1 MIVRFHNGRVALPG
15 GAVDAADIA
24 VEGGAVTTV
33 SAPGDTAA
41 DRAVDLE
48 GGWLLPGFVD
58 TQVNGGGG
66 VLFNDQVDVEAIAA
80 IGAAHARFGTTA
92 FLPTL
97 ISDTPAQ
104 IAAALAAVDAAIEQG
119 VPGVVGIHIEGPFIN
134 EVKRGIHEAHR
145 IRRLDTGILATL
157 TAPHRGRVMLTLA
170 PELCDEEDIRT
181 LVRHGVIVS
190 AGHSDAT
197 YDEAQRAIAAGL
209 SGFTHLFNA
218 MSPLHHRNPGAVGAA
233 FDSDTYGGLIVD
245 DVHLHPAVVRLAV
258 RTKGKERIML
268 VTDAMPSVGTNVSEF
283 TLQGKRIAVKDGV
296 CIFEDGTLAGTHL
309 DMASALRKTVE
320 VTGLPVPDVSAMASA
335 TPAAFL
341 SLEERI
347 GAIAAGQRAD
357 WVWLD
362 AGLAPRA
369 TWIGGAIVSETAWG
383 ISRPRNDTQAAS

>member
-1 MIVRFHNGRVALPG
+1 MIFRFHNGQVALPA
-15 GAVDAADIA
+15 GAVGAADVAIA
-24 VEGGAVTTV
+24 DGAIL
-33 SAPGDTAA
+33 SATPAA
-41 DRAVDLE
+41 DTPAHEVVDLD

-104 IAAALAAVDAAIEQG
+104 IASALSAVDAAIEQG

-145 IRRLDTGILATL
+145 IRRLDDAVLATL
-157 TAPHRGRVMLTLA
+157 TAPRRGRVMLTLA
-170 PELCDEEDIRT
+170 PELCDEDDIRT

-197 YDEAQRAIAAGL
+197 YDEAQRAIGAGL
-209 SGFTHLFNA
+209 TGFTHLFNA
-218 MSPLHHRNPGAVGAA
+218 MSLLHHRNPGAVGAA
-233 FDSDTYGGLIVD
+233 FDSDTWCGLIVD

-258 RTKGKERIML
+258 RAKGKDRIML
-268 VTDAMPSVGTNVSEF
+268 VTDAMPSVGTDVSEF

-320 VTGLPVPDVSAMASA
+320 VTGLSVPDVSVMASA

-341 SLEERI
+341 SLQDRV
-347 GAIAAGQRAD
+347 GAIAPGQRAD
-357 WVWLD
+357 WVWLS
-362 AGLAPRA
+362 AELAPRA
-369 TWIGGAIVSETAWG
+369 TWIGGRIIPDTA
-383 ISRPRNDTQAAS
+383 SDLVQAAQ

>member
-1 MIVRFHNGRVALPG
+1 MIFRFQNGRVALPD
-15 GAVDAADIA
+15 GAVDAADI
-24 VEGGAVTTV
+24 VVFDGAVTAVTATAD
-33 SAPGDTAA
+33 APAG
-41 DRAVDLE
+41 REIDLG

-66 VLFNDQVDVEAIAA
+66 VLFNDQVDVDAIAA

-104 IAAALAAVDAAIEQG
+104 IASALAAVDTAIEQG

-145 IRRLDTGILATL
+145 IRRLDTDMLATL

-197 YDEAQRAIAAGL
+197 FDEAQRAIAAGL
-209 SGFTHLFNA
+209 TGFTHLFNA

-233 FDSDTYGGLIVD
+233 FDSDSWCGLIVD
-245 DVHLHPAVVRLAV
+245 NVHLHPAVARLAIHA
-258 RTKGKERIML
+258 KGKDRIML
-268 VTDAMPSVGTNVSEF
+268 VTDAMPSVGTDNSEF
-283 TLQGKRIAVKDGV
+283 TLQGKRIAVRDGV

-309 DMASALRKTVE
+309 DMATAVRKTIE
-320 VTGLPVPDVSAMASA
+320 VTGLSVPDVSVMASA

-341 SLEERI
+341 SLQDRI
-347 GAIAAGQRAD
+347 GSIAPRRRAD

-362 AGLAPRA
+362 AALAPRA
-369 TWIGGAIVSETAWG
+369 TWIGGQMVFQSTPDLVQTA
-383 ISRPRNDTQAAS
+383 Q

>member
-1 MIVRFHNGRVALPG
+1 MIFRFHNGRVALPA
-15 GAVDAADIA
+15 GAVGAADIA
-24 VEGGAVTTV
+24 TADGTVTGVTP
-33 SAPGDTAA
+33 AAATPA
-41 DRAVDLE
+41 DRVVDLE
-48 GGWLLPGFVD
+48 GGWLLPGFID

-66 VLFNDQVDVEAIAA
+66 VLFNDQVDVAAIAA
-80 IGAAHARFGTTA
+80 IGEAHARFGTTA

-145 IRRLDTGILATL
+145 IRRLDADILDIL

-170 PELCDEEDIRT
+170 PELCDDEDIRT
-181 LVRHGVIVS
+181 LVRNGVIVS

-218 MSPLHHRNPGAVGAA
+218 MSPLHHRHPGAVGAA
-233 FDSDTYGGLIVD
+233 FDSDSWCGLIVD
-245 DVHLHPAVVRLAV
+245 DVHLHPAVVRLAIHA
-258 RTKGKERIML
+258 KGKDRIML
-268 VTDAMPSVGTNVSEF
+268 VTDAMPSVGTDVSEF

-320 VTGLPVPDVSAMASA
+320 VTGLPVTDVSAMASA
-335 TPAAFL
+335 TPATFL
-341 SLEERI
+341 SLQDRL
-347 GAIAAGQRAD
+347 GAIAPGQRAD

-362 AGLAPRA
+362 TGLAPRA
-369 TWIGGAIVSETAWG
+369 TWIGGQVVPASAPNLV
-383 ISRPRNDTQAAS
+383 QAAQ

>member
-1 MIVRFHNGRVALPG
+1 MIYRFHNGWVALPD
-15 GAVDAADIA
+15 GAVGAADIA
-24 VEGGAVTTV
+24 VADGVVTAV
-33 SAPGDTAA
+33 SATATTPA
-41 DRAVDLE
+41 EEVIDLA

-97 ISDTPAQ
+97 ISDTPTQ
-104 IAAALAAVDAAIEQG
+104 IAAAMAAVDDAIEQG
-119 VPGVVGIHIEGPFIN
+119 LPGVIGIHIEGPFIN
-134 EVKRGIHEAHR
+134 ELKRGIHEAHR
-145 IRRLDTGILATL
+145 IRRLDADTLATL

-197 YDEAQRAIAAGL
+197 YNEAQRAIAAGL

-218 MSPLHHRNPGAVGAA
+218 MSPLHHREPGAVGAA
-233 FDSDTYGGLIVD
+233 FDSDSYCGLIVD

-258 RTKGKERIML
+258 KAKGVDRVML
-268 VTDAMPSVGTNVSEF
+268 VTDAMPSVGTDDSEF

-309 DMASALRKTVE
+309 DMAAALRKTVE

-341 SLEERI
+341 SLQDNI
-347 GAIAAGQRAD
+347 GAIAPGQRAD
-357 WVWLD
+357 WAWLD
-362 AGLAPRA
+362 TALQPRS
-369 TWIGGAIVSETAWG
+369 TWIGGKIVSNTALD
-383 ISRPRNDTQAAS
+383 SVQAAQ

>member
-1 MIVRFHNGRVALPG
+1 MIFRFHNGRVALPT
-15 GAVDAADIA
+15 GAVGAADIA
-24 VEGGAVTTV
+24 IAEGAILSVT
-33 SAPGDTAA
+33 PAA
-41 DRAVDLE
+41 DMPADEVVDLS

-66 VLFNDQVDVEAIAA
+66 VLFNDQVDVDAIAA

-104 IAAALAAVDAAIEQG
+104 IASALAAVDAAIEQG

-145 IRRLDTGILATL
+145 IRRLDDAILATL

-170 PELCDEEDIRT
+170 PELCDEDDIRT

-197 YDEAQRAIAAGL
+197 YDEAQRAIGAGL
-209 SGFTHLFNA
+209 TGFTHLFNA

-233 FDSDTYGGLIVD
+233 FDSDTYCGLIVD
-245 DVHLHPAVVRLAV
+245 NVHLHPAVVRLAV
-258 RTKGKERIML
+258 HAKGKHRIML
-268 VTDAMPSVGTNVSEF
+268 VTDAMPSVGTDVSEF

-309 DMASALRKTVE
+309 DMASALRQTVE
-320 VTGLPVPDVSAMASA
+320 ATGLSVLDVSAMAST

-341 SLEERI
+341 SLDDRI
-347 GAIAAGQRAD
+347 GEIAPGQRAD

-362 AGLAPRA
+362 AELAPRA
-369 TWIGGAIVSETAWG
+369 TWIGGRIVPDSAPDFVPTA
-383 ISRPRNDTQAAS
+383 

>member
-1 MIVRFHNGRVALPG
+1 MIFRFHNGRIALPTGVG
-15 GAVDAADIA
+15 GAVDIAVADGTVTAVTPAADMR
-24 VEGGAVTTV
+24 
-33 SAPGDTAA
+33 A
-41 DRAVDLE
+41 DREIDLE

-66 VLFNDQVDVEAIAA
+66 VLFNDQVDVEAIAS

-92 FLPTL
+92 LLPTL

-145 IRRLDTGILATL
+145 IRRLDAAILETL

-170 PELCDEEDIRT
+170 PELCDEDDIRT
-181 LVRHGVIVS
+181 LVGHGVIVS

-209 SGFTHLFNA
+209 TGFTHLFNA
-218 MSPLHHRNPGAVGAA
+218 MSPLHHRKPGAVGAA
-233 FDSDTYGGLIVD
+233 FDSDTYCGLIVD
-245 DVHLHPAVVRLAV
+245 DVHLHPAIVRLAIHA
-258 RTKGKERIML
+258 KGKDRIML
-268 VTDAMPSVGTNVSEF
+268 VTDAMPSVGTDVSEF

-296 CIFEDGTLAGTHL
+296 CFFEDGTLAGTHL

-341 SLEERI
+341 SLQDSI
-347 GAIAAGQRAD
+347 GAIEAGNRAD
-357 WVWLD
+357 WAWLS
-362 AGLAPRA
+362 AELAPRA
-369 TWIGGAIVSETAWG
+369 TWIGGRVVSDMT
-383 ISRPRNDTQAAS
+383 SDLVQAAQ

>member
-1 MIVRFHNGRVALPG
+1 MIFRFHNGRVALPG
-15 GAVDAADIA
+15 GIVGAVDIGVADGTVTAITPAA
-24 VEGGAVTTV
+24 TT
-33 SAPGDTAA
+33 PP
-41 DRAVDLE
+41 DREIDLD

-66 VLFNDQVDVEAIAA
+66 VLFNDQVDIEAIAA

-145 IRRLDTGILATL
+145 IRRLDDAIVATL
-157 TAPHRGRVMLTLA
+157 TAPRRGRVMLTLA
-170 PELCDEEDIRT
+170 PELCDEDDIRT

-197 YDEAQRAIAAGL
+197 YDEAQRAIGAGL
-209 SGFTHLFNA
+209 TGFTHLFNA

-233 FDSDTYGGLIVD
+233 FDSDTYCGLIVD
-245 DVHLHPAVVRLAV
+245 NVHLHPAVVRLAV
-258 RTKGKERIML
+258 HAKGKDRIML
-268 VTDAMPSVGTNVSEF
+268 VTDAMPSVGTDVSEF

-320 VTGLPVPDVSAMASA
+320 VTGLSVPDVSAMASA

-341 SLEERI
+341 LLQDSI
-347 GAIAAGQRAD
+347 GTIAAGQRAD
-357 WVWLD
+357 WVWLS
-362 AGLAPRA
+362 AELAPRA
-369 TWIGGAIVSETAWG
+369 TWIGGQIIPESAPDLVQTA
-383 ISRPRNDTQAAS
+383 Q

>member
-1 MIVRFHNGRVALPG
+1 MIYRFHNGRVALPD
-15 GAVDAADIA
+15 GAVGAADIA
-24 VEGGAVTTV
+24 VADGAVTAVGPTGPA
-33 SAPGDTAA
+33 SADHV
-41 DRAVDLE
+41 VDLE
-48 GGWLLPGFVD
+48 GGWLLPGFID

-80 IGAAHARFGTTA
+80 IGAAHARFGTTS

-104 IAAALAAVDAAIEQG
+104 IAAAMAAVDAAIEQG

-145 IRRLDTGILATL
+145 IRRLDAEMLATL

-190 AGHSDAT
+190 AGHSDAS
-197 YDEAQRAIAAGL
+197 YDEAQRAIGAGL

-218 MSPLHHRNPGAVGAA
+218 MSPLHHRAPGAVGAA
-233 FDSDTYGGLIVD
+233 FDSDSYCGLIVD
-245 DVHLHPAVVRLAV
+245 DVHLHPAVVRLAIKA
-258 RTKGKERIML
+258 KGIERIML
-268 VTDAMPSVGTNVSEF
+268 VTDAMPSVGTDDSEF

-309 DMASALRKTVE
+309 DMAAALRKTVE
-320 VTGLPVPDVSAMASA
+320 VTGLSVTDVSAMASV

-341 SLEERI
+341 SLQDSI
-347 GAIAAGQRAD
+347 GTIAPGQRAD
-357 WVWLD
+357 WVWLGSELD
-362 AGLAPRA
+362 PRA
-369 TWIGGAIVSETAWG
+369 TWIGGRIA
-383 ISRPRNDTQAAS
+383 PDAAPDLARA

>member
-1 MIVRFHNGRVALPG
+1 MIFRFHNGWVALPAG
-15 GAVDAADIA
+15 AVGAVDIA
-24 VEGGAVTTV
+24 IAGGIVTSVTP
-33 SAPGDTAA
+33 ATNAAA
-41 DRAVDLE
+41 DRVIDLD

-66 VLFNDQVDVEAIAA
+66 VLFNDQVDVDAIAA

-104 IAAALAAVDAAIEQG
+104 IAAALAAVDAAIEEG
-119 VPGVVGIHIEGPFIN
+119 VPGVVGIHVEGPFIN

-145 IRRLDTGILATL
+145 IRRLDADTLATL
-157 TAPHRGRVMLTLA
+157 TAPHHGRVMLTLA
-170 PELCDEEDIRT
+170 PELCDEDDIRT

-233 FDSDTYGGLIVD
+233 FDSDAYCGLIVD

-258 RTKGKERIML
+258 HAKGKDRIML
-268 VTDAMPSVGTNVSEF
+268 VTDAMPSVGTDVSEF

-320 VTGLPVPDVSAMASA
+320 VTGLSVPDVSTMASA

-341 SLEERI
+341 SLQDRI
-347 GAIAAGQRAD
+347 GAIAPGHRAD

-362 AGLAPRA
+362 PVLAPRA
-369 TWIGGAIVSETAWG
+369 TWIGGLIVSDSA
-383 ISRPRNDTQAAS
+383 PDLVQAAQ

>member
-1 MIVRFHNGRVALPG
+1 MIFRFHNGQVALPA
-15 GAVDAADIA
+15 GAVGAADVAIA
-24 VEGGAVTTV
+24 DGAILSVT
-33 SAPGDTAA
+33 PAA
-41 DRAVDLE
+41 DTPAHEVVDLD

-104 IAAALAAVDAAIEQG
+104 IASALSAVDAAIEQG

-145 IRRLDTGILATL
+145 IRRLDDAVLATL
-157 TAPHRGRVMLTLA
+157 TAPRRGRVMLTLA
-170 PELCDEEDIRT
+170 PELCDEDDIRT

-197 YDEAQRAIAAGL
+197 YDEAQRAIGAGL
-209 SGFTHLFNA
+209 TGFTHLFNA

-233 FDSDTYGGLIVD
+233 FDSDTWCGLIVD

-258 RTKGKERIML
+258 HAKGKDRIML
-268 VTDAMPSVGTNVSEF
+268 VTDAMPSVGTDVSEF

-320 VTGLPVPDVSAMASA
+320 VTGLSVPDVSVMASA

-341 SLEERI
+341 SLQDRI

-357 WVWLD
+357 WVWLS
-362 AGLAPRA
+362 AELAPRA
-369 TWIGGAIVSETAWG
+369 TWTGGRIVPDTA
-383 ISRPRNDTQAAS
+383 SDLVQAAQ

>member
-1 MIVRFHNGRVALPG
+1 MIFRFHNGRVALPAG
-15 GAVDAADIA
+15 AVGAVDIA
-24 VEGGAVTTV
+24 VADGTVTAVTPAAVT
-33 SAPGDTAA
+33 PA
-41 DRAVDLE
+41 DREIDLD

-66 VLFNDQVDVEAIAA
+66 VLFNDQVDVEAIAN
-80 IGAAHARFGTTA
+80 IGAAHARYGTTA

-145 IRRLDTGILATL
+145 IRRLDDVILATL

-197 YDEAQRAIAAGL
+197 YDEAQRAIGAGL
-209 SGFTHLFNA
+209 TGFTHLFNA

-233 FDSDTYGGLIVD
+233 FDSDTYCGLIVD
-245 DVHLHPAVVRLAV
+245 DVHLHPAVVRLAIHA
-258 RTKGKERIML
+258 KGKDRIML
-268 VTDAMPSVGTNVSEF
+268 VTDAMPSVGTDVSEF

-309 DMASALRKTVE
+309 DMASAVRKTVE
-320 VTGLPVPDVSAMASA
+320 VTGLPVTDVSAMASA

-341 SLEERI
+341 SLQHSI
-347 GAIAAGQRAD
+347 GAIAPGRRAD
-357 WVWLD
+357 WAWLD
-362 AGLAPRA
+362 TGLQPRA
-369 TWIGGAIVSETAWG
+369 TWIGGKVVSDTA
-383 ISRPRNDTQAAS
+383 SDLVQAAQ

>member
-1 MIVRFHNGRVALPG
+1 MIFRFHNGRVALPG
-15 GAVDAADIA
+15 GAVGAVDIA
-24 VEGGAVTTV
+24 VADGTVTAVTPV
-33 SAPGDTAA
+33 ADTPA
-41 DRAVDLE
+41 DRDIDLG

-80 IGAAHARFGTTA
+80 IGAAHARYGTTA

-145 IRRLDTGILATL
+145 IRRLDDAILATL

-170 PELCDEEDIRT
+170 PELCDEDDIRT

-197 YDEAQRAIAAGL
+197 YDEAQRAIGAGL

-233 FDSDTYGGLIVD
+233 FDSDTYCGLIVD

-258 RTKGKERIML
+258 HAKGTDRIML
-268 VTDAMPSVGTNVSEF
+268 VTDAMPSVGTDVSEF

-320 VTGLPVPDVSAMASA
+320 VTGLSVLEVSTMASA
-335 TPAAFL
+335 APAAFL
-341 SLEERI
+341 SLQDSI
-347 GAIAAGQRAD
+347 GAIAPGQRAD
-357 WVWLD
+357 WVWLS
-362 AGLAPRA
+362 AELAPRA
-369 TWIGGAIVSETAWG
+369 TWIAGRIVPETE
-383 ISRPRNDTQAAS
+383 SDLVHAAQ

>member
-24 VEGGAVTTV
+24 VEGSAVTTV
-33 SAPGDTAA
+33 SAPGDTPA

-233 FDSDTYGGLIVD
+233 FDSDSYCGLIVD

-268 VTDAMPSVGTNVSEF
+268 VTDAMPSVGTEVSEF

-383 ISRPRNDTQAAS
+383 HFQAAQ

>member
-1 MIVRFHNGRVALPG
+1 MIYRFHNGRVALPD
-15 GAVDAADIA
+15 GAVGAADIA
-24 VEGGAVTTV
+24 VADGVVTAVTPAGPA
-33 SAPGDTAA
+33 SADHE
-41 DRAVDLE
+41 VDLE
-48 GGWLLPGFVD
+48 DGWLLPGFID

-104 IAAALAAVDAAIEQG
+104 IAAAMAAVDAAIEQG

-145 IRRLDTGILATL
+145 IRRLDAETLATL

-170 PELCDEEDIRT
+170 PELCNEEDIRT

-197 YDEAQRAIAAGL
+197 YDEAQRAIGAGL

-218 MSPLHHRNPGAVGAA
+218 MSPLHHRAPGAVGAA
-233 FDSDTYGGLIVD
+233 FDSDSYCGLIVD
-245 DVHLHPAVVRLAV
+245 DVHLHPAVVRLAIKA
-258 RTKGKERIML
+258 KGVERIML
-268 VTDAMPSVGTNVSEF
+268 VTDAMPSVGTDDSEF

-309 DMASALRKTVE
+309 DMAAALRKTVE
-320 VTGLPVPDVSAMASA
+320 VTGLPVTDVAAMASA

-341 SLEERI
+341 SLQDSH
-347 GAIAAGQRAD
+347 GAIAPGQRAD
-357 WVWLD
+357 WAWLGSELD
-362 AGLAPRA
+362 PRA
-369 TWIGGAIVSETAWG
+369 TWIGGRIAPDTVPDL
-383 ISRPRNDTQAAS
+383 SRA

>member
-1 MIVRFHNGRVALPG
+1 MIVRFHNGRIVLPD
-15 GAVDAADIA
+15 GAVDAADLAETDGI
-24 VEGGAVTTV
+24 VTAV
-33 SAPGDTAA
+33 SAPGDTSA
-41 DRAVDLE
+41 DREIDLA

-66 VLFNDQVDVEAIAA
+66 VLFNDQADVDAIAA

-104 IAAALAAVDAAIEQG
+104 IAAALAAVDAAIAQG

-145 IRRLDTGILATL
+145 IRRLDTEILATL
-157 TAPHRGRVMLTLA
+157 VAPHRGRVMLTLA
-170 PELCDEEDIRT
+170 PELCDAEDIRT

-218 MSPLHHRNPGAVGAA
+218 MSPLHHRHPGAVGAA
-233 FDSDTYGGLIVD
+233 FDSDAWCGLIVD

-258 RTKGKERIML
+258 RAKGKDRIML
-268 VTDAMPSVGTNVSEF
+268 VTDAMPSVGTDAVEF

-341 SLEERI
+341 SLQGRI
-347 GAIAAGQRAD
+347 GSIAAGRRAD
-357 WVWLD
+357 WIWMD
-362 AGLAPRA
+362 ADLTPRA
-369 TWIGGAIVSETAWG
+369 TWIGGE
-383 ISRPRNDTQAAS
+383 RL

>member
-1 MIVRFHNGRVALPG
+1 MIFRFHNGRVALPT
-15 GAVDAADIA
+15 GAVGTADIA
-24 VEGGAVTTV
+24 IADGAVLSVTPAGDI
-33 SAPGDTAA
+33 SADEV
-41 DRAVDLE
+41 VDLG

-80 IGAAHARFGTTA
+80 IGAAHARYGTSA

-104 IAAALAAVDAAIEQG
+104 IASALAAVDAAIEHG

-145 IRRLDTGILATL
+145 IRRLDDAILQTL
-157 TAPHRGRVMLTLA
+157 IAPHRGRVMLTLA
-170 PELCDEEDIRT
+170 PELCDEDDIST

-197 YDEAQRAIAAGL
+197 YDEAQRAIGAGL
-209 SGFTHLFNA
+209 TGFTHLFNA

-233 FDSDTYGGLIVD
+233 FDSDTFCGLIVD
-245 DVHLHPAVVRLAV
+245 NVHLHPAVVRLAIHA
-258 RTKGKERIML
+258 KGTDRIML
-268 VTDAMPSVGTNVSEF
+268 VTDAMPSVGTDVSEF

-320 VTGLPVPDVSAMASA
+320 VTGLSVPDVSVMTSA

-341 SLEERI
+341 SLQDSI
-347 GAIAAGQRAD
+347 GAISPGQRAD

-362 AGLAPRA
+362 AELTPRA
-369 TWIGGAIVSETAWG
+369 TWIGGQIISDSAPDPVQTA
-383 ISRPRNDTQAAS
+383 

>member
-1 MIVRFHNGRVALPG
+1 MIFRFHNGRVALPT
-15 GAVDAADIA
+15 GAVGAADIA
-24 VEGGAVTTV
+24 ISDGAVLSV
-33 SAPGDTAA
+33 MPPGDTSA
-41 DRAVDLE
+41 DQVIDLD
-48 GGWLLPGFVD
+48 GGWLLPGFID

-66 VLFNDQVDVEAIAA
+66 VLFNDQVDVAAIAA
-80 IGAAHARFGTTA
+80 IGAAHARYGTTA

-104 IAAALAAVDAAIEQG
+104 IASALAAVDAAIEQG

-145 IRRLDTGILATL
+145 IRRLDDTILATL

-170 PELCDEEDIRT
+170 PELCDEDDIRT

-197 YDEAQRAIAAGL
+197 YDEAQRAIGAGL
-209 SGFTHLFNA
+209 TGFTHLFNA

-233 FDSDTYGGLIVD
+233 FDSDTYCGLIVD
-245 DVHLHPAVVRLAV
+245 NVHLHPAVVRLAIHA
-258 RTKGKERIML
+258 KGKDRIML
-268 VTDAMPSVGTNVSEF
+268 VTDAMPSVGTDVSEF

-320 VTGLPVPDVSAMASA
+320 VTGLPVPDVSVMASA
-335 TPAAFL
+335 TPATFL
-341 SLEERI
+341 SLHDRI
-347 GAIAAGQRAD
+347 GAIAPGQRAD

-362 AGLAPRA
+362 AELAPRA
-369 TWIGGAIVSETAWG
+369 TWIGGQIISEPAPDFVQTA
-383 ISRPRNDTQAAS
+383 